1 MPILIDEDHA
11 PHARPA
17 AARALQPHSSSPV
30 QLPDDTRA
38 QDGAPAFMSPDLE
51 TQPELAASI
60 YNAAGIAYFNRGH
73 IELARKHIERALE
86 LRRGFYGDE
95 HPAVAESLHSR
106 ARMHRH
112 DGDVKA
118 AEADIRRAL
127 GIQTRVDGRGSLAVA
142 ATLWELSVIQLESV
156 DLAGAERSAQEGLHN
171 IEQLYLDHCDPH
183 VPRLL
188 DVIARVRSSRG
199 EHTQAAEIYSRVL
212 HLVAEK
218 QGKDHPKYAIY
229 LANLGSVEQARGNL
243 EEAEECYRTA
253 SAVYERINERHPNLS
268 GIYANMGTLLQAHG
282 SERQNEARSFLRKAL
297 LLSESIWG
305 RDHHFHAYDQY
316 NLARLEFDAG
326 NVAEGRRLAEAA
338 LHTYGSAQ
346 PDGAYTAGAMMLVG
360 RAILDDAA
368 RDDGNAPTGAEL
380 ARAKALLSDSL
391 PILRREYG
399 ERSVPFAFARGLLGR
414 TRFLL
419 GDASAEPTKLLASAH
434 ACASELGGAEDRI
447 AKQLAGWLQDAQQ
460 PSLPAP
466 ADAVQKTG

>member
-1 MPILIDEDHA
+1 MPILIDEDHV
-11 PHARPA
+11 A
-17 AARALQPHSSSPV
+17 ADRSAAVRALQPHSSASAS
-30 QLPDDTRA
+30 LANDTSDSA
-38 QDGAPAFMSPDLE
+38 NSFMSPDLE
-51 TQPELAASI
+51 TQPELAACI

-73 IELARKHIERALE
+73 IDLARKHIERALE
-86 LRRGFYGDE
+86 IRRSFYGDE

-106 ARMHRH
+106 ARLHRH
-112 DGDVKA
+112 DGDLRA

-127 GIQTRVDGRGSLAVA
+127 GIQTRVDGRASLAVA

-243 EEAEECYRTA
+243 EEAEDCYRRA
-253 SAVYERINERHPNLS
+253 MSIYERINERHPNLS
-268 GIYANMGTLLQAHG
+268 GIYANMGTLLQAAG
-282 SERQNEARSFLRKAL
+282 NERHDEARSFLSKAM
-297 LLSESIWG
+297 LLSETIWG
-305 RDHHFHAYDQY
+305 QQHHFHAYDQY
-316 NLARLEFDAG
+316 NLARLEFDSG
-326 NVAEGRRLAEAA
+326 NVDEARRLAEAA
-338 LHTYGSAQ
+338 LQTYSAAQ
-346 PDGAYTAGAMMLVG
+346 PDGAYAAGAMMLVS

-368 RDDGNAPTGAEL
+368 RDDSSAPTAAEL
-380 ARAKALLSDSL
+380 QRAKGLLADAL
-391 PILRREYG
+391 PIVRREFG
-399 ERSVPFAFARGLLGR
+399 ERSLPFALARGLLGR
-414 TRFLL
+414 TRCLL
-419 GDASAEPTKLLASAH
+419 GDAGGEPAKLIASAH

-447 AKQLAGWLQDAQQ
+447 ARQLAGWLQDAQQ
-460 PSLPAP
+460 SALPAP
-466 ADAVQKTG
+466 SGAAQKAG

>member
-1 MPILIDEDHA
+1 MPILIDEDHG
-11 PHARPA
+11 PRHRS
-17 AARALQPHSSSPV
+17 AARALQPHSSSSAA
-30 QLPDDTRA
+30 LSDDTAA
-38 QDGAPAFMSPDLE
+38 QDGAASFMAPDLE

-73 IELARKHIERALE
+73 IELARKHIERSLE

-106 ARMHRH
+106 ARLRRH
-112 DGDVKA
+112 DGDLKA

-127 GIQTRVDGRGSLAVA
+127 GIQTRVEGRGSLAVA

-156 DLAGAERSAQEGLHN
+156 DLAGAERSAQEGLRN
-171 IEQLYLDHCDPH
+171 IEQLYLEHCDPY

-188 DVIARVRSSRG
+188 DVIARVRSARG

-218 QGKDHPKYAIY
+218 QGKSHPKYAVY

-253 SAVYERINERHPNLS
+253 IGIYERINERHPNLS
-268 GIYANMGTLLQAHG
+268 GIYANIGTMLHEHG
-282 SERQNEARSFLRKAL
+282 GERQDEARSFLCKAL
-297 LLSESIWG
+297 LLSETIWG

-326 NVAEGRRLAEAA
+326 NLTEARDLAEAA
-338 LHTYGSAQ
+338 LHTYRKAQ
-346 PDGAYTAGAMMLVG
+346 PDGAYTASAMMLVG

-368 RDDGNAPTGAEL
+368 RESGNAPIGSEL
-380 ARAKALLSDSL
+380 ARAKALISDSL
-391 PILRREYG
+391 PILRREFG
-399 ERSVPFAFARGLLGR
+399 ERSLPFALARGLHGR

-419 GDASAEPTKLLASAH
+419 GDTGAETMKLLTSAH
-434 ACASELGGAEDRI
+434 ACASELGGSDDPV
-447 AKQLAGWLQDAQQ
+447 AKQLAGWLQDVAQAAL
-460 PSLPAP
+460 PSPA
-466 ADAVQKTG
+466 ASRSNAG

>member
-1 MPILIDEDHA
+1 
-11 PHARPA
+11 
-17 AARALQPHSSSPV
+17 
-30 QLPDDTRA
+30 
-38 QDGAPAFMSPDLE
+38 MSPDLE

-112 DGDVKA
+112 DGDLKA
-118 AEADIRRAL
+118 AEVDIRRAL
-127 GIQTRVDGRGSLAVA
+127 GIQTRVEGRGSLTVA

-156 DLAGAERSAQEGLHN
+156 DLAGAERSAQEGLRN

-268 GIYANMGTLLQAHG
+268 GIYANMGTLLQARG

-326 NVAEGRRLAEAA
+326 NLAEGRRLAEAA
-338 LHTYGSAQ
+338 LHTYSSAQ

-368 RDDGNAPTGAEL
+368 RDGGNAPTGAEL

-419 GDASAEPTKLLASAH
+419 GDASAEPTKLLAAAH

-466 ADAVQKTG
+466 ADAVQRTG